1 MLTQFASRP
10 GGDALKNTSAEPRGA
25 VAVAMS
31 GGVDSTITAW
41 LLREQGYAVS
51 GFTMRLASTAFP
63 GLRFADA
70 AARAAD
76 AAARLGIPHQVLEL
90 GEIFAEQVL
99 KPFVQAY
106 AAGLTPSPCVLCNR
120 MVKFG
125 QLPAL
130 LRQAGCPVMATGHYA
145 RLETAADGTVALRR
159 GLDTGKDQS
168 YFLAQLQPEQLRQT
182 LFPLGSMRKSEV
194 RAMAANL
201 ALPVARERES
211 QDLCFLPDGDFAALV
226 LERCPELNR
235 PGWIVD
241 GSGRR
246 LGRHD
251 GAFRFT
257 RGQRR
262 GLGLGG
268 GPWFVKQVSIPENL
282 VQVGKMEELGQTEVC
297 LSELNWLAPPPCA
310 DTPLPCH
317 VQLRYRMKPLAA
329 MLLTRPGGHGRL
341 TLAQPV
347 AGAAPGQLAVAYH
360 DDRVLASGWITADTG
375 ENP

>member
-1 MLTQFASRP
+1 M
-10 GGDALKNTSAEPRGA
+10 KNTSAEPRGP

-51 GFTMRLASTAFP
+51 GFTMRLASEAFP
-63 GLRFADA
+63 NLRFADA
-70 AARAAD
+70 AGRAAV

-90 GEIFAEQVL
+90 GDTFAAQVL
-99 KPFVQAY
+99 TPFVQAY
-106 AAGLTPSPCVLCNR
+106 ASGLTPSPCVLCNR
-120 MVKFG
+120 LVKFG
-125 QLPAL
+125 QLPEL
-130 LRQAGCPVMATGHYA
+130 LRQAGFPLMATGHYA
-145 RLETAADGTVALRR
+145 RLEAADGGTFALRR
-159 GLDTGKDQS
+159 GLDPDKDQS
-168 YFLAQLQPEQLRQT
+168 YFLAQLQPEQLCRT
-182 LFPLGSMRKSEV
+182 LFPLGARRKSEV
-194 RAMAANL
+194 RALADSL

-241 GSGRR
+241 GAGRR

-268 GPWFVKQVSIPENL
+268 GPWFVKQVSIAENL
-282 VQVGKMEELGQTEVC
+282 VLVGKMDELGQSEVR
-297 LSELNWLAPPPCA
+297 LRGLNWLVPPPA
-310 DTPLPCH
+310 AGEPLPCQ
-317 VQLRYRMKPLAA
+317 VQLRYRMKPLDAT
-329 MLLTRPGGHGRL
+329 LSSRPDGQGRL
-341 TLAQPV
+341 NLAQPV
-347 AGAAPGQLAVAYH
+347 AGAAPGQLAVAYRG
-360 DDRVLASGWITADTG
+360 DQVLAGGWISADNDDT
-375 ENP
+375 P